1 MKNRQMEQFQEI
13 FGTRG
18 EGLYFSPGRVNLIGE
33 HIDYNGGTVLPC
45 AITCGTWGVAAKRSD
60 RKLRLYSE
68 NFKDRG
74 VIETDLSDL
83 RFDPK
88 DDWANYVKGV
98 LYFLRETIGEWPC
111 GLDIFVEGDIPNG
124 AGLSSSASLEVLI
137 GTMVND
143 LFCLGKT
150 PLDIVRLSKKAE
162 NDFVGV
168 NCGIMDQFAV
178 GMGRKDHAVAL
189 DTRTLEYDYIP
200 ARFPGVRLVI
210 MNTNKRRGLADSK
223 YNERRE
229 ACETA
234 LKNLQQA
241 LDISCLCQ
249 LSPEELEK
257 YEHLIVDPV
266 GRGRARH
273 AVTENARVKAAVNA
287 LRRQD
292 IRRFGQLM
300 NESHISL
307 RDDYQVTGKELD
319 ALVES
324 AWKQPGVLGAR
335 MTGAGFGGCAVAL
348 VKKDWADAFVKQVGD
363 DYTRAIGYAPD
374 FYMPAVGD
382 GAGKRNAQS
391 DGD

>member
-1 MKNRQMEQFQEI
+1 MKNRQMERFREI

-45 AITCGTWGVAAKRSD
+45 AITCGTWGVAAKRAD
-60 RKLRLYSE
+60 RKLRMYSE

-111 GLDIFVEGDIPNG
+111 GLDIYVEGDIPNG

-168 NCGIMDQFAV
+168 NCGIMDQFAI

-257 YEHLIVDPV
+257 YEHLIVDPI

-273 AVTENARVKAAVNA
+273 AVTENARVKAAVSA

-307 RDDYQVTGKELD
+307 RDDYEVTGKELD

-335 MTGAGFGGCAVAL
+335 MTGAGFGGCAIAL
-348 VKKDWADAFVKQVGD
+348 VKEDWADAFVKQVGD

>member
-45 AITCGTWGVAAKRSD
+45 AITCGTWGVAAKRTD
-60 RKLRLYSE
+60 RKLRMYSQ

-229 ACETA
+229 ACEAA

-257 YEHLIVDPV
+257 YEHLIADPV

-307 RDDYQVTGKELD
+307 RDDYEVTGKELD

-348 VKKDWADAFVKQVGD
+348 VKEDWVDAFVKQVGD

-382 GAGKRNAQS
+382 GAGKRNTQS

>member
-45 AITCGTWGVAAKRSD
+45 AITCGTWGVAAKRTD
-60 RKLRLYSE
+60 RKLRMYSQ

-98 LYFLRETIGEWPC
+98 LYFLREMIGEWPC

-257 YEHLIVDPV
+257 YEHLIADPV

-307 RDDYQVTGKELD
+307 RDDYEVTGKELD

-348 VKKDWADAFVKQVGD
+348 VKEDWVDAFVKQVGD

-382 GAGKRNAQS
+382 GAGKRNTQS

>member
-1 MKNRQMEQFQEI
+1 MKNRQMERFREI

-45 AITCGTWGVAAKRSD
+45 AITCGTWGVAAKRAD
-60 RKLRLYSE
+60 RKLRMYSE

-111 GLDIFVEGDIPNG
+111 GLDIYVEGDIPNG

-257 YEHLIVDPV
+257 YEHLIVDPI

-307 RDDYQVTGKELD
+307 RDDYEVTGKELD

-335 MTGAGFGGCAVAL
+335 MTGAGFGGCAIAL
-348 VKKDWADAFVKQVGD
+348 VKEDWADAFVKQVGD

-382 GAGKRNAQS
+382 GAGKRNTQS